1 MDHTDQKILAALARN
16 ARLSFAA
23 LGREIGLSR
32 TAVQDRVGR
41 LEQSG
46 VITGYVTEY
55 NAEAAGL
62 VSAVLF
68 VRIAARPCD
77 PALTWLASLSG
88 IEEVLSISGEIDALV
103 RCRVPAH
110 RIEYKGKGVRAR
122 ADRTQHT
129 QRGGAGAGR
138 GGGEGHFGSF

>member
-88 IEEVLSISGEIDALV
+88 VEEVLSISGEIDALV
-103 RCRVPAH
+103 RCRVPNPAALTALNDK
-110 RIEYKGKGVRAR
+110 IGANAMIFSVLSSLVLAR
-122 ADRTQHT
+122 RC
-129 QRGGAGAGR
+129 
-138 GGGEGHFGSF
+138 

>member
-46 VITGYVTEY
+46 VITGYLTEY

-77 PALTWLASLSG
+77 PALTWLSG
-88 IEEVLSISGEIDALV
+88 VEEVLSISGEIDALV
-103 RCRVPAH
+103 RCRVPNPAALTALNDK
-110 RIEYKGKGVRAR
+110 IGANAMISSVLSSLVLAR
-122 ADRTQHT
+122 RC
-129 QRGGAGAGR
+129 
-138 GGGEGHFGSF
+138 

>member
-1 MDHTDQKILAALARN
+1 MDYTDRKILAALGRN
-16 ARLSFAA
+16 ARMSFAA

-62 VSAVLF
+62 VRAVLF
-68 VRIAARPCD
+68 VKIAARPCD
-77 PALTWLASLSG
+77 PALAWLAALVG
-88 IEEVLSISGEIDALV
+88 VEEVLSLSGEIDAV
-103 RCRVPAH
+103 VHCRVASPAALATLNDK
-110 RIEYKGKGVRAR
+110 IGASDLIASSLSSLVLA
-122 ADRTQHT
+122 
-129 QRGGAGAGR
+129 QRR
-138 GGGEGHFGSF
+138 

>member
-88 IEEVLSISGEIDALV
+88 VEEVLSISGEIDALV
-103 RCRVPAH
+103 RCRVPNPAALTALNDQ
-110 RIEYKGKGVRAR
+110 IGANAMISSVLSSLVLAR
-122 ADRTQHT
+122 RC
-129 QRGGAGAGR
+129 
-138 GGGEGHFGSF
+138 